1 MGRIRLPFLAAALCA
16 AGAAS
21 AQGTVAAQPQPD
33 VAQQQALQ
41 QQAQQQQAQ
50 QQQAQQQQASQQQAA
65 QQSGFFAPTPG
76 GDPSLFHTLPAEAY
90 PEARA
95 QAPASAQRNAPAAAT
110 TAPPLVVVVPESSG
124 VTAQLDRSQAE
135 AEQAAARTSRM
146 PAPINGAFTG
156 LTDEADRR

>member
-16 AGAAS
+16 AGAAN

-33 VAQQQALQ
+33 VAQQQA
-41 QQAQQQQAQ
+41 QQQQAL
-50 QQQAQQQQASQQQAA
+50 QQQAA

-90 PEARA
+90 PEAQA

-124 VTAQLDRSQAE
+124 VSAQLDRSQAE